1 MGDCN
6 PSEAAEEKKV
16 DQELA
21 FLKKNPLLSSA
32 SKGGRTYGGTK
43 NPEEVQA
50 DDLED
55 MLKRADM
62 PSIMRNLLEREK
74 NLDTKLS
81 AALVSSLHDR
91 DGDLLE
97 QLHNRL
103 LSERMSMDK
112 PNASLA

>member
-1 MGDCN
+1 LGDCN

-62 PSIMRNLLEREK
+62 PSIMRNLLER
-74 NLDTKLS
+74 
-81 AALVSSLHDR
+81 
-91 DGDLLE
+91 
-97 QLHNRL
+97 
-103 LSERMSMDK
+103 
-112 PNASLA
+112 